1 MQNYSSAS
9 ITLINNDSS
18 EELKHLLSHQ
28 KVTLIGRSP
37 DCDIVLDPNKYPT
50 VSRYHVQIELIEKDN
65 KLSWAITDKGTTNGT
80 LINGEKI
87 SATHILRSSDRIMLG
102 LKGPE
107 FLFEMEALS
116 ATVLV
121 ELPEE
126 KPEEIKEEE
135 SKPVEEVSV
144 AVTETKEVEPQEVKE
159 VEAVTAETTAKAEE
173 EKEETTTPEEKSI
186 VRDRD
191 KIKES
196 SIEARKARRE
206 IKPRDKDTEPSP
218 EEITSQVEEQTK
230 VEEKEEK
237 TTVERKSRL
246 RDKDQS
252 KESPVLTKEE
262 KTPVE
267 SAVKKEEKPA
277 PKEEVAIEAK
287 VEIDWNSLPSPTLSE
302 SNVWNLIKIK
312 ELATLEIDT
321 KEIQCLSFNPQNQIL
336 AIAGKD
342 KKIQLWDWQNK
353 KEIATL
359 NNAHRMAINTL
370 RFSSDSKKLV
380 SSGSDKTIKVW
391 DVEKQSEICSLSG
404 HKMAINSVILSND
417 GSKLVSSGSDKTIIV
432 WDIEKQSEI
441 CSLFGHKMA
450 INSLSLSADNKYLI
464 SGGGDKVIKIWNLE
478 TNEEEKTITTD
489 SKSGIQSLSF
499 SPDGNLILCIFQ
511 DNIISVFDRHND
523 LELFRLNAPEKAGEI
538 TTVNHEGNL
547 FASLLKEGGILIWQ
561 I

>member
-50 VSRYHVQIELIEKDN
+50 VSRYHVQIELIEKN
-65 KLSWAITDKGTTNGT
+65 NQLSWAITDKGTTNGT

-126 KPEEIKEEE
+126 KPEESKEEE
-135 SKPVEEVSV
+135 SQPVEEVSV
-144 AVTETKEVEPQEVKE
+144 TSTETKEVEPQEVKE
-159 VEAVTAETTAKAEE
+159 VETVAEETTAKAEE

-196 SIEARKARRE
+196 SLEARKARRE
-206 IKPRDKDTEPSP
+206 IKTRDKDTEPSP
-218 EEITSQVEEQTK
+218 EETTTKAEEQTK

-246 RDKDQS
+246 RDK
-252 KESPVLTKEE
+252 ESPVSAQEE

-277 PKEEVAIEAK
+277 AKEEIATEAK

-342 KKIQLWDWQNK
+342 KNIQLWDWQNK
-353 KEIATL
+353 KEIVTFDK
-359 NNAHRMAINTL
+359 AHKMAINTL

-432 WDIEKQSEI
+432 WDVEKQSEI
-441 CSLFGHKMA
+441 CSLLGHKMA
-450 INSLSLSADNKYLI
+450 INSLCLSADNKYLI